1 MIMHTISIPAA
12 RPFVGHTFRIQ
23 YGLAMTVLNIYAD
36 DGITMRY
43 EVTEGEFAGAT
54 AEVRYTAV
62 ELAPGLY
69 ALSWQEAD
77 KGTVVHIDD
86 FSDGSSRSFYT
97 TAGLDFMQMEGS
109 LAQLR

>member
-1 MIMHTISIPAA
+1 MHTTSMPPIS
-12 RPFVGHTFRIQ
+12 PFAGHTFRIQ
-23 YGLAMTVLNIYAD
+23 YGTTMTVLNIYAD
-36 DGITMRY
+36 DGMTMRY
-43 EVTEGEFAGAT
+43 EVIEGEFAGAT

-86 FSDGSSRSFYT
+86 FASGSSRSYYT
-97 TAGLDFMQMEGS
+97 TAGLDFMRMDGR
-109 LAQLR
+109 LVQLR